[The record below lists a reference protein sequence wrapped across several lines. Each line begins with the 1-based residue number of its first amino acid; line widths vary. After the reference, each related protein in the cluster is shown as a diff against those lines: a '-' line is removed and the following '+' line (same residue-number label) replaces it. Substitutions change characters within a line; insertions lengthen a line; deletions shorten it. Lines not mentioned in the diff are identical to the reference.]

1 MKKHKKQKH
10 YRFKVATSQ
19 RPSQSR
25 VVTMRPEDLVAH
37 IQCAEKKVLPLI
49 KEIQADPAAAYFLLA
64 QRTYIL
70 TTGSNQLLETSAMN
84 MANIVL
90 SLWKD
95 GIYVPSPGYPF
106 TLEETLQDIQ
116 AGLKP
121 TKDYADSFQDF
132 IPLREEQS
140 QGKGQIAS
148 GIVKHPETGLWQIW
162 VIVNGPCSYLGAYH
176 DPEEAQ
182 RHLQEVVQVARRG
195 GSGAEIEALYEKTL
209 SQGDGLPKQIPFDMM
224 EYLIEHIHLYVI
236 RL

>member
-10 YRFKVATSQ
+10 YRFKVAMSHQ
-19 RPSQSR
+19 LPQSR
-25 VVTMRPEDLVAH
+25 VVTMRPEDLVVY
-37 IQCAEKKVLPLI
+37 IRCAEKKVLPLI
-49 KEIQADPAAAYFLLA
+49 KEIQAGPVAAQFLLA
-64 QRTYIL
+64 QHTYIL
-70 TTGSNQLLETSAMN
+70 ATGSNQLLEAPAMN
-84 MANIVL
+84 MANTVL

-95 GIYVPSPGYPF
+95 GMYVPSPDYPF
-106 TLEETLQDIQ
+106 TLEETLQELQ
-116 AGLKP
+116 AGLQP
-121 TKDYADSFQDF
+121 TKDYAEYFQAF
-132 IPLREEQS
+132 TPLIQEQPR
-140 QGKGQIAS
+140 GKGQVAS
-148 GIVKHPETGLWQIW
+148 GIVKHPESGLWQIW